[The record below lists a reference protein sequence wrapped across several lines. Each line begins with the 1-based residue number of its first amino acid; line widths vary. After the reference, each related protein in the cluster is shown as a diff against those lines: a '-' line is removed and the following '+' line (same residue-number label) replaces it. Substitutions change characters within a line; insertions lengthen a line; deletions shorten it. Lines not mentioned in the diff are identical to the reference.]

1 MEKKEILADDIKA
14 KIAELKNSKKRI
26 YTNCY
31 AENQISQ
38 AQCVWSSNNTIIFS
52 YQDHGINR
60 LLYYTF
66 DFNDAAALLQ
76 GLDKQEYMLEFLTK
90 DAKENRELLEAQGW
104 KRIGKLM
111 RISNINCRN
120 VFDNSKIVDFFK
132 QSSFQDI
139 RKKNY
144 QGNFDFFNDNI
155 SGYFDTD
162 VDAGQIAVSGE
173 EHEINQILWSV
184 FDTRISH
191 LLSDEEIK
199 EAINRGEIT
208 IHRKQDGNIDA
219 VLQTVVQPQK
229 FYINQIYNCGQREII
244 HAMLLSRLKKYC
256 DSGGKYLYAWVEE
269 QNIASVRFHQ
279 KYGMKHDGMWNVVY
293 QKNGN

>member
-38 AQCVWSSNNTIIFS
+38 AQRVWSSNNTIIFS

-76 GLDKQEYMLEFLTK
+76 GLDKQEYLLEFLTK

-120 VFDNSKIVDFFK
+120 VFDNSKIVDLFK
-132 QSSFQDI
+132 QSSSQDI

-144 QGNFDFFNDNI
+144 QGNFDFFYDNI
-155 SGYFDTD
+155 SEYFDTD

-173 EHEINQILWSV
+173 EHQKNQILWSV
-184 FDTRISH
+184 FDTRIRH
-191 LLSDEEIK
+191 L
-199 EAINRGEIT
+199 
-208 IHRKQDGNIDA
+208 
-219 VLQTVVQPQK
+219 
-229 FYINQIYNCGQREII
+229 
-244 HAMLLSRLKKYC
+244 
-256 DSGGKYLYAWVEE
+256 
-269 QNIASVRFHQ
+269 
-279 KYGMKHDGMWNVVY
+279 
-293 QKNGN
+293 